1 MESRRKKYFL
11 CLWKREG
18 VPQHLPRSRRHGRYP
33 RHRISNLL
41 QSSNNQ
47 NIHIMQSNQS
57 NSSVACQVT
66 WQISVQWGGQYRTS
80 PAYNTYQ
87 EALEDTGK
95 FLKQFQGHF
104 LNVTYVRNVK
114 YIDQGQAKA

>member
-1 MESRRKKYFL
+1 
-11 CLWKREG
+11 
-18 VPQHLPRSRRHGRYP
+18 
-33 RHRISNLL
+33 
-41 QSSNNQ
+41 
-47 NIHIMQSNQS
+47 MQSNQS
-57 NSSVACQVT
+57 NASVACEVT

-80 PAYNTYQ
+80 SPYKTYQ

-114 YIDQGQAKA
+114 YINQGQAKA